1 MAWAPF
7 GDWSMLDR
15 PRVLEIAKSHGVT
28 PEQVLIRWQIEREVA
43 VLVRTTDV
51 TLMKDAMACFDF
63 SLETEDLFAIDCMEQ
78 DKSMFED
85 VFKSMNWLEQLSKM

>member
-7 GDWSMLDR
+7 GDWSMLER

-51 TLMKDAMACFDF
+51 ALMKDAMACFDF
-63 SLETEDLFAIDCMEQ
+63 SLDTEDLFAIDCMEQ